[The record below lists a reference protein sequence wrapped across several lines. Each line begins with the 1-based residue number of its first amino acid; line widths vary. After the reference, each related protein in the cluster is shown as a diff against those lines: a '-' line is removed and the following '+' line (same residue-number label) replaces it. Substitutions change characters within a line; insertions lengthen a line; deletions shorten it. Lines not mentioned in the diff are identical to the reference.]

1 MGRMAEAQRRLLEQ
15 MMGPEAM
22 GIQPINVDWWSEKVC
37 RNFLFGTCPHLV
49 FGNTKMDLGPCP
61 KIHSDRILKQF
72 QEHALQNP
80 NDPRVGMFRQEHEN
94 KLYGFVDDV
103 DRRIRASQRKLEKT
117 PEENRK
123 TIDLMREIGEIELS
137 IQGGTEEIEALGEA
151 GKVEESMEKLN
162 AVDALKQLK
171 SDKERE
177 LQHLNEN
184 AGASGH
190 QKLRV
195 CETCGAML
203 SVLDSDKR
211 LADHF
216 GGKLHL
222 GYHELRKLLGIFA
235 EARMTGKPWPI
246 ILPKEDNAKVNKDD
260 DDDDDEGGEGKNDT
274 EKLISSSI
282 NQFNQ
287 SNNSNNSNPNIN
299 SIPPSAPAGP
309 RSSALAPPPPTFSSN
324 PYDDNTPHTPNHSKI
339 PPADEIPVVGHGD
352 KVKRE
357 AGELEDDLKE
367 TRGSSSAN
375 RGDESYGERERS
387 SSRRDRDDKYDRE
400 SSSKYDDRDRERHS
414 SDRRD
419 RDRERDRYRDRDGE
433 NGSGSASHRDS
444 RDRERKYERSRSPSK
459 RRVL

>member
-1 MGRMAEAQRRLLEQ
+1 MGRLAEAQRRLLEQ

-22 GIQPINVDWWSEKVC
+22 GIQPVNLDWWNEKVC
-37 RNFLFGTCPHLV
+37 RNFLFGTCLHTL

-61 KIHSDRILKQF
+61 KVHSDRILKQF
-72 QEHALQNP
+72 REHAEANP
-80 NDPRVGMFRQEHEN
+80 NDPRLSAFRQEHEN
-94 KLYGFVDDV
+94 SLYSFVEDC

-123 TIDLMREIGEIELS
+123 TVDLMREIGEIELS

-151 GKVEESMEKLN
+151 GKVEESMEKLA
-162 AVDALKQLK
+162 AVDALKAMK
-171 SDKERE
+171 AEKEKE

-222 GYHELRKLLGIFA
+222 GYHELRKILSAFS
-235 EARMTGKPWPI
+235 EARMTGRPIPI
-246 ILPKEDNAKVNKDD
+246 IPPKSPRADGDEPLP
-260 DDDDDEGGEGKNDT
+260 
-274 EKLISSSI
+274 
-282 NQFNQ
+282 F
-287 SNNSNNSNPNIN
+287 
-299 SIPPSAPAGP
+299 SAPAIPAAAPAAPTGP
-309 RSSALAPPPPTFSSN
+309 RAGLNPPMGPSGN
-324 PYDDNTPHTPNHSKI
+324 EPHTPHHARV
-339 PPADEIPVVGHGD
+339 PPAEEMPVVGHGD

-357 AGELEDDLKE
+357 AGELVEDLKE
-367 TRGSSSAN
+367 ERAMEE
-375 RGDESYGERERS
+375 RDKEREKYRE
-387 SSRRDRDDKYDRE
+387 RERDRDDRHDR
-400 SSSKYDDRDRERHS
+400 SRYDDRD
-414 SDRRD
+414 
-419 RDRERDRYRDRDGE
+419 RDRYRDRE
-433 NGSGSASHRDS
+433 RERDS
-444 RDRERKYERSRSPSK
+444 RYGGDRDRKRSYDRERSRSPAK

>member
-37 RNFLFGTCPHLV
+37 RNFLFGTCPHIL

-61 KIHSDRILKQF
+61 KIHSDRIIKQF
-72 QEHALQNP
+72 QEHALANP
-80 NDPRVGMFRQEHEN
+80 ADPRVAAFKQEHEN

-151 GKVEESMEKLN
+151 GKVEESMDKLA

-171 SDKERE
+171 ADKEKE
-177 LQHLNEN
+177 LTHLNEN

-235 EARMTGKPWPI
+235 EARMTGRPWPI
-246 ILPKEDNAKVNKDD
+246 MIKDD
-260 DDDDDEGGEGKNDT
+260 SASNSDPTDPENPV
-274 EKLISSSI
+274 SI
-282 NQFNQ
+282 
-287 SNNSNNSNPNIN
+287 SNPTP
-299 SIPPSAPAGP
+299 SAPATVSVSAPAPVESAPMPPSAPAGP
-309 RSSALAPPPPTFSSN
+309 RNTLLPPQISE
-324 PYDDNTPHTPNHSKI
+324 TPHTPIHSKI
-339 PPADEIPVVGHGD
+339 PPMGEMPVVGHGD

-357 AGELEDDLKE
+357 AGELEDDLRE
-367 TRGSSSAN
+367 TRTKSRDRDDGHRERE
-375 RGDESYGERERS
+375 RGDRHRDDKYERERS
-387 SSRRDRDDKYDRE
+387 SRYDERDRG
-400 SSSKYDDRDRERHS
+400 DRERERHG
-414 SDRRD
+414 DRRD

-433 NGSGSASHRDS
+433 SGHRD
-444 RDRERKYERSRSPSK
+444 RKYERERSRSPSK

>member
-1 MGRMAEAQRRLLEQ
+1 
-15 MMGPEAM
+15 MGPEAM

-37 RNFLFGTCPHLV
+37 RNFLFGTCPHIL

-72 QEHALQNP
+72 QEHATAQP
-80 NDPRVGMFRQEHEN
+80 HDPRVAAFRQEHEN
-94 KLYGFVDDV
+94 KLYGFVDDI

-151 GKVEESMEKLN
+151 GKVEESMEKLS

-171 SDKERE
+171 ADKEKE

-246 ILPKEDNAKVNKDD
+246 VPLKETPPS
-260 DDDDDEGGEGKNDT
+260 EE
-274 EKLISSSI
+274 
-282 NQFNQ
+282 
-287 SNNSNNSNPNIN
+287 NPNPN
-299 SIPPSAPAGP
+299 GDDTSAPVPENVTPIPPSAPSGP
-309 RSSALAPPPPTFSSN
+309 RSLAPPAPSHLQ
-324 PYDDNTPHTPNHSKI
+324 DDAPHTPVHSKV

-357 AGELEDDLKE
+357 AGELEDDLRE
-367 TRGSSSAN
+367 RRGS
-375 RGDESYGERERS
+375 RDRDGERERERERS
-387 SSRRDRDDKYDRE
+387 HRDDRDRERDRSSR
-400 SSSKYDDRDRERHS
+400 YDDRDRERHS
-414 SDRRD
+414 DRRD
-419 RDRERDRYRDRDGE
+419 RDRERERDRDRDRYRERDGE
-433 NGSGSASHRDS
+433 SSHRD
-444 RDRERKYERSRSPSK
+444 RDRDRKYDRSRSPSK

>member
-1 MGRMAEAQRRLLEQ
+1 MGRMAEMQRRLLEQ

-22 GIQPINVDWWSEKVC
+22 GIQPVNVDWWSERVC
-37 RNFLFGTCPHLV
+37 RNFLFGTCPHIL

-61 KIHSDRILKQF
+61 KIHQDRILKQF
-72 QEHALQNP
+72 QEHAMAHP
-80 NDPRVGMFRQEHEN
+80 NDPRIMAFRQEHEN
-94 KLYGFVDDV
+94 NLYGIVDDV

-151 GKVEESMEKLN
+151 GKVEESMEKLA

-171 SDKERE
+171 SDKEKE

-222 GYHELRKLLGIFA
+222 GYHELRKLLGVFA
-235 EARMTGKPWPI
+235 EARMTGRPWPI
-246 ILPKEDNAKVNKDD
+246 IPVKDKPESGAAGVADGSFNPEAGSGPADN
-260 DDDDDEGGEGKNDT
+260 T
-274 EKLISSSI
+274 
-282 NQFNQ
+282 
-287 SNNSNNSNPNIN
+287 
-299 SIPPSAPAGP
+299 SIPSSAPAGP
-309 RSSALAPPPPTFSSN
+309 RSTLAPPAPGPP
-324 PYDDNTPHTPNHSKI
+324 PGEAPHTPIHPKI
-339 PPADEIPVVGHGD
+339 PPADEIPTVGHGD

-367 TRGSSSAN
+367 RRGSRDEGSAGGH
-375 RGDESYGERERS
+375 RESASGHRS
-387 SSRRDRDDKYDRE
+387 SRDRERDDKYDKYDRE
-400 SSSKYDDRDRERHS
+400 RSSRYDDRDRRDRDR
-414 SDRRD
+414 SDRDRDRSD
-419 RDRERDRYRDRDGE
+419 RDRERDRSDRYRERDGGDRDRDR
-433 NGSGSASHRDS
+433 SD
-444 RDRERKYERSRSPSK
+444 RDRRYERERSRSPSK

>member
-37 RNFLFGTCPHLV
+37 RNFLFGTCPHII

-72 QEHALQNP
+72 QEHAMANP
-80 NDPRVGMFRQEHEN
+80 ADPRVAAFRQEHEN

-151 GKVEESMEKLN
+151 GKVEESMEKLS

-235 EARMTGKPWPI
+235 EARMTGRPWPI
-246 ILPKEDNAKVNKDD
+246 VPPTSDKPNNITNPD
-260 DDDDDEGGEGKNDT
+260 GGENGEDQDPIPEPPIQAIIDT
-274 EKLISSSI
+274 PK
-282 NQFNQ
+282 
-287 SNNSNNSNPNIN
+287 
-299 SIPPSAPAGP
+299 PPSAPSGP
-309 RSSALAPPPPTFSSN
+309 RNSTLAPPPPPTTT
-324 PYDDNTPHTPNHSKI
+324 DDTPRTPNHPKI
-339 PPADEIPVVGHGD
+339 PPVDEIPVVGHGD

-367 TRGSSSAN
+367 RRGSRDRDHRSSD
-375 RGDESYGERERS
+375 RDRERS
-387 SSRRDRDDKYDRE
+387 HRDRDRDDKYDRE
-400 SSSKYDDRDRERHS
+400 RSSKYDDRDRERHS
-414 SDRRD
+414 DRRD
-419 RDRERDRYRDRDGE
+419 RDRYRDRDGE
-433 NGSGSASHRDS
+433 SSH
-444 RDRERKYERSRSPSK
+444 RERKYERSRSPSK

>member
-1 MGRMAEAQRRLLEQ
+1 MGRLAEMQRKLLEQ

-22 GIQPINVDWWSEKVC
+22 GIQPLNLDWWNEKVC
-37 RNFLFGTCPHLV
+37 RDFLFGTCLHTL

-61 KIHSDRILKQF
+61 KVHSDRILKSF
-72 QEHALQNP
+72 REHAEAQP
-80 NDPRVGMFRQEHEN
+80 GDPRVNGFRQEHEN
-94 KLYGFVDDV
+94 HLYQFVEDC

-123 TIDLMREIGEIELS
+123 TVDLMREIGEIELS

-151 GKVEESMEKLN
+151 GKVEESMEKLA

-171 SDKERE
+171 TEKEQD

-222 GYHELRKLLGIFA
+222 GYHELRKILAAFG
-235 EARMTGKPWPI
+235 EARMTGKPLPI
-246 ILPKEDNAKVNKDD
+246 GPPRSPKPDD
-260 DDDDDEGGEGKNDT
+260 
-274 EKLISSSI
+274 
-282 NQFNQ
+282 
-287 SNNSNNSNPNIN
+287 PM
-299 SIPPSAPAGP
+299 SAPAPIAPIPAAGNGTPGLSAAVPSGP
-309 RSSALAPPPPTFSSN
+309 RSASLAPPPFPQGPPGSE
-324 PYDDNTPHTPNHSKI
+324 PHTPHHPRV
-339 PPADEIPVVGHGD
+339 PPLDEMPVVGHGD

-357 AGELEDDLKE
+357 AGELVEDLRE
-367 TRGSSSAN
+367 ERA
-375 RGDESYGERERS
+375 GEE
-387 SSRRDRDDKYDRE
+387 RDRDRYRSGDRDRGDRDR
-400 SSSKYDDRDRERHS
+400 SSRYDDRDRSRY
-414 SDRRD
+414 DD
-419 RDRERDRYRDRDGE
+419 RDRGHRDDRYDRDRRNYDR
-433 NGSGSASHRDS
+433 
-444 RDRERKYERSRSPSK
+444 ERSRSPAR

>member
-37 RNFLFGTCPHLV
+37 RNFLFGTCPHIL

-72 QEHALQNP
+72 QEHALAQP
-80 NDPRVGMFRQEHEN
+80 HDPRVAAFRQEHEN
-94 KLYGFVDDV
+94 KLYGFVDDI

-151 GKVEESMEKLN
+151 GKVEESMEKLS

-171 SDKERE
+171 ADKEKE

-222 GYHELRKLLGIFA
+222 GYHELRRLLGIFA
-235 EARMTGKPWPI
+235 EARMTGRPWPVVP
-246 ILPKEDNAKVNKDD
+246 PKETPAT
-260 DDDDDEGGEGKNDT
+260 GA
-274 EKLISSSI
+274 
-282 NQFNQ
+282 
-287 SNNSNNSNPNIN
+287 NPDQPMEENGDGSAPAPPPPSEN
-299 SIPPSAPAGP
+299 PAIPPSAPSGP
-309 RSSALAPPPPTFSSN
+309 RSSALAPPSHLQ
-324 PYDDNTPHTPNHSKI
+324 DDAPHTPVHSKV

-357 AGELEDDLKE
+357 AGELEDDLRE
-367 TRGSSSAN
+367 RRGSRDDSL
-375 RGDESYGERERS
+375 RDRERS
-387 SSRRDRDDKYDRE
+387 HRDR
-400 SSSKYDDRDRERHS
+400 DDRDRERSSRYDDRERDRDRH

-419 RDRERDRYRDRDGE
+419 RDRYRDRDGE
-433 NGSGSASHRDS
+433 SSHRD
-444 RDRERKYERSRSPSK
+444 RDRERKYDRSRSPSK
-459 RRVL
+459 RRVV

>member
-1 MGRMAEAQRRLLEQ
+1 MGRLAEMQRKLLEQ

-22 GIQPINVDWWSEKVC
+22 GIQPLNLDWWNEKVC
-37 RNFLFGTCPHLV
+37 RNFLFGTCLHSL

-61 KIHSDRILKQF
+61 KVHSDRILKSF
-72 QEHALQNP
+72 QEHAEAHP
-80 NDPRVGMFRQEHEN
+80 ADPRVNGFRQEHEN
-94 KLYGFVDDV
+94 HLYQFVEDC

-123 TIDLMREIGEIELS
+123 TVDLMREIGEIELS

-151 GKVEESMEKLN
+151 GKVEESMEKLA
-162 AVDALKQLK
+162 AVDALKGLK
-171 SDKERE
+171 TEKEQE

-222 GYHELRKLLGIFA
+222 GYHELRKILAAFA
-235 EARMTGKPWPI
+235 EARMTGRPLPIGPPRSPKP
-246 ILPKEDNAKVNKDD
+246 DD
-260 DDDDDEGGEGKNDT
+260 PTPAPAAALLAAGNGTPG
-274 EKLISSSI
+274 L
-282 NQFNQ
+282 
-287 SNNSNNSNPNIN
+287 
-299 SIPPSAPAGP
+299 SAAVPAGP
-309 RSSALAPPPPTFSSN
+309 KSAGLAPPSFPQGPSGSE
-324 PYDDNTPHTPNHSKI
+324 PHTPHHSRV
-339 PPADEIPVVGHGD
+339 PPSDEMPVVGHGD

-357 AGELEDDLKE
+357 AGELVEDLKE
-367 TRGSSSAN
+367 ERAGEERDRYRSGDRD
-375 RGDESYGERERS
+375 RGD
-387 SSRRDRDDKYDRE
+387 RDRGGR
-400 SSSKYDDRDRERHS
+400 YDDRDRSRY
-414 SDRRD
+414 DD
-419 RDRERDRYRDRDGE
+419 RDRGHRDERYDRDRRNY
-433 NGSGSASHRDS
+433 GSR
-444 RDRERKYERSRSPSK
+444 ERSRSPAR

>member
-37 RNFLFGTCPHLV
+37 RNFLFGTCPHIL

-72 QEHALQNP
+72 QEHALAQP
-80 NDPRVGMFRQEHEN
+80 HDPRVAAFRQEHEN
-94 KLYGFVDDV
+94 KLYGFVDDI

-151 GKVEESMEKLN
+151 GKVEESMEKLS

-171 SDKERE
+171 ADKEKE

-222 GYHELRKLLGIFA
+222 GYHELRRLLGIFA
-235 EARMTGKPWPI
+235 EARMTGRPWPVVP
-246 ILPKEDNAKVNKDD
+246 PKETPATGPNPDQPMEENGD
-260 DDDDDEGGEGKNDT
+260 
-274 EKLISSSI
+274 SSAPAPPPPSE
-282 NQFNQ
+282 
-287 SNNSNNSNPNIN
+287 NPA
-299 SIPPSAPAGP
+299 IPPSAPSGP
-309 RSSALAPPPPTFSSN
+309 RSSALAPPSHLQ
-324 PYDDNTPHTPNHSKI
+324 DDTPHTPVHSKV

-357 AGELEDDLKE
+357 AGELEDDLRE
-367 TRGSSSAN
+367 RRGSRDDSL
-375 RGDESYGERERS
+375 RDRERS
-387 SSRRDRDDKYDRE
+387 HRDR
-400 SSSKYDDRDRERHS
+400 DDRDRERSSRYDDRERDRDRH

-433 NGSGSASHRDS
+433 SSHRD
-444 RDRERKYERSRSPSK
+444 RDRERKYDRSRSPSK
-459 RRVL
+459 RRVV

>member
-1 MGRMAEAQRRLLEQ
+1 MGRMAEQQRKLLEQ

-22 GIQPINVDWWSEKVC
+22 GIQPVNVDWWSERVC
-37 RNFLFGTCPHLV
+37 RNFLFGTCPHVL

-72 QEHALQNP
+72 QEHAVSHP
-80 NDPRVGMFRQEHEN
+80 ADPRVNAFRQEHEN
-94 KLYGFVDDV
+94 NLYGIVDDV

-123 TIDLMREIGEIELS
+123 TVDLMREIGEIELS

-151 GKVEESMEKLN
+151 GKVEESMEKLA

-171 SDKERE
+171 ADKEKD

-222 GYHELRKLLGIFA
+222 GYHDLRKMLAVFA
-235 EARMTGKPWPI
+235 EARMTGRPWPI
-246 ILPKEDNAKVNKDD
+246 IPQKDTPAPTSLGAPHPDD
-260 DDDDDEGGEGKNDT
+260 DAPVPAPPT
-274 EKLISSSI
+274 AL
-282 NQFNQ
+282 
-287 SNNSNNSNPNIN
+287 
-299 SIPPSAPAGP
+299 PPSAPAGP
-309 RSSALAPPPPTFSSN
+309 RSNSLAPPPPPPSDE
-324 PYDDNTPHTPNHSKI
+324 PRTPSHPKY
-339 PPADEIPVVGHGD
+339 PPADEVPTVGHGD

-357 AGELEDDLKE
+357 AGELEEDLKE
-367 TRGSSSAN
+367 R
-375 RGDESYGERERS
+375 RESRDRS
-387 SSRRDRDDKYDRE
+387 EHRSDRDRDR
-400 SSSKYDDRDRERHS
+400 SDRDRERDRDRHRGRDGDDKYERS
-414 SDRRD
+414 RYDDRDRRD
-419 RDRERDRYRDRDGE
+419 RDRERDRDRYRERDGDRERERERERDRD
-433 NGSGSASHRDS
+433 
-444 RDRERKYERSRSPSK
+444 RDRSSRYDRERSRSPSK

>member
-1 MGRMAEAQRRLLEQ
+1 MGRMAEMQRRLLEQ

-22 GIQPINVDWWSEKVC
+22 GIQPVNVDWWSERVC
-37 RNFLFGTCPHLV
+37 RNFLFGTCPHIL

-61 KIHSDRILKQF
+61 KIHQDRILKQF
-72 QEHALQNP
+72 QEHAMANP
-80 NDPRVGMFRQEHEN
+80 HDPRVAAFRQEHEN
-94 KLYGFVDDV
+94 NLYGIVDDV

-151 GKVEESMEKLN
+151 GKVEESMDKLA

-171 SDKERE
+171 ADKEKE

-222 GYHELRKLLGIFA
+222 GYHELRKLLGVFA
-235 EARMTGKPWPI
+235 EARMTGRPWPI
-246 ILPKEDNAKVNKDD
+246 IPVKDKPETAEPGAD
-260 DDDDDEGGEGKNDT
+260 AGSGAVPAD
-274 EKLISSSI
+274 IPSSI
-282 NQFNQ
+282 P
-287 SNNSNNSNPNIN
+287 S
-299 SIPPSAPAGP
+299 SAPAGP
-309 RSSALAPPPPTFSSN
+309 RSTLAPPPPSAEA
-324 PYDDNTPHTPNHSKI
+324 PHTPNHPKI
-339 PPADEIPVVGHGD
+339 PPADEIPAVGHGD

-367 TRGSSSAN
+367 RRGSVG
-375 RGDESYGERERS
+375 RDEGSVGGGSHRESGHRS
-387 SSRRDRDDKYDRE
+387 SRERDRDDKYDKYDRE
-400 SSSKYDDRDRERHS
+400 RSSRYDDR
-414 SDRRD
+414 DRRD
-419 RDRERDRYRDRDGE
+419 RDRSDRDRDRSDRDRYRERDG
-433 NGSGSASHRDS
+433 GD
-444 RDRERKYERSRSPSK
+444 RDRERERGDRGDRERRYERERSRSPSK

>member
-37 RNFLFGTCPHLV
+37 RNFLFGTCPHII

-72 QEHALQNP
+72 QEHAMGHP
-80 NDPRVGMFRQEHEN
+80 ADPRVNAFRQEHEN

-151 GKVEESMEKLN
+151 GKVEESMEKLS

-171 SDKERE
+171 ADKERD

-222 GYHELRKLLGIFA
+222 GYHELRKLLGMFA
-235 EARMTGKPWPI
+235 EARMTGRPWPI
-246 ILPKEDNAKVNKDD
+246 IPPTSEKPAIALPGDNNGANG
-260 DDDDDEGGEGKNDT
+260 DDEDPEPIPEPPTSG
-274 EKLISSSI
+274 IA
-282 NQFNQ
+282 
-287 SNNSNNSNPNIN
+287 SNYSP
-299 SIPPSAPAGP
+299 IPPSTSVPSAPSGP
-309 RSSALAPPPPTFSSN
+309 RHSTLAPPPP
-324 PYDDNTPHTPNHSKI
+324 PGDDAPHTPNHSKI

-367 TRGSSSAN
+367 RRGS
-375 RGDESYGERERS
+375 RDESHRSGDRDRDRERERS
-387 SSRRDRDDKYDRE
+387 HRDRDRDRDDKYDRE
-400 SSSKYDDRDRERHS
+400 RSSRYDDRE
-414 SDRRD
+414 RD
-419 RDRERDRYRDRDGE
+419 RDRDRDRDRHSDRRERDRYRERDGE
-433 NGSGSASHRDS
+433 SSH
-444 RDRERKYERSRSPSK
+444 RERKYERSRSPSK

>member
-1 MGRMAEAQRRLLEQ
+1 MGRMAEMQRRLLEQ

-22 GIQPINVDWWSEKVC
+22 GIQPVNVDWWSERVC
-37 RNFLFGTCPHLV
+37 RNFLFGTCPHVL

-61 KIHSDRILKQF
+61 KIHQDRILKQF
-72 QEHALQNP
+72 QEHALAHP
-80 NDPRVGMFRQEHEN
+80 ADPRVAAFRQEHEN
-94 KLYGFVDDV
+94 NLYGIVDDV

-151 GKVEESMEKLN
+151 GKVEESMDKLA

-171 SDKERE
+171 SDKEKE

-222 GYHELRKLLGIFA
+222 GYHELRKLLGVFA
-235 EARMTGKPWPI
+235 EARMTGRPWPI
-246 ILPKEDNAKVNKDD
+246 IPVKDKPESADADADTDANANAAEAPV
-260 DDDDDEGGEGKNDT
+260 
-274 EKLISSSI
+274 
-282 NQFNQ
+282 
-287 SNNSNNSNPNIN
+287 
-299 SIPPSAPAGP
+299 PSAPAAPAAPAGP
-309 RSSALAPPPPTFSSN
+309 RSTTLAPPPSGPSAGEA
-324 PYDDNTPHTPNHSKI
+324 PHTPVHSKI
-339 PPADEIPVVGHGD
+339 PPADEIPAVGHGD

-367 TRGSSSAN
+367 RRGS
-375 RGDESYGERERS
+375 RDEGSVSGHRESGSGSNHRS
-387 SSRRDRDDKYDRE
+387 SRDRERDDKYDKYDRE
-400 SSSKYDDRDRERHS
+400 RSSRYDDR
-414 SDRRD
+414 DRRD
-419 RDRERDRYRDRDGE
+419 RDRSDRDRDRSDRDRSDRDRDRSDRYRERDGGDRD
-433 NGSGSASHRDS
+433 RDRS
-444 RDRERKYERSRSPSK
+444 DRERRHERERSRSPSK

>member
-1 MGRMAEAQRRLLEQ
+1 
-15 MMGPEAM
+15 MGPEAM

-37 RNFLFGTCPHLV
+37 RNFLFGTCPHII

-72 QEHALQNP
+72 QEHAMANP
-80 NDPRVGMFRQEHEN
+80 ADPRVAAFRQEHEN

-151 GKVEESMEKLN
+151 GKVEESMEKLS

-235 EARMTGKPWPI
+235 EARMTGRPWPI
-246 ILPKEDNAKVNKDD
+246 VPPTSDKPNNITNPD
-260 DDDDDEGGEGKNDT
+260 GGENGEDQDPIPEPPIQAIIDT
-274 EKLISSSI
+274 PK
-282 NQFNQ
+282 
-287 SNNSNNSNPNIN
+287 
-299 SIPPSAPAGP
+299 PPSAPSGP
-309 RSSALAPPPPTFSSN
+309 RNSTLAPPPPPTTT
-324 PYDDNTPHTPNHSKI
+324 DDTPRTPNHPKI
-339 PPADEIPVVGHGD
+339 PPVDEIPVVGHGD

-367 TRGSSSAN
+367 RRGSRDRDHRSSD
-375 RGDESYGERERS
+375 RDRERS
-387 SSRRDRDDKYDRE
+387 HRDRDRDDKYDRE
-400 SSSKYDDRDRERHS
+400 R
-414 SDRRD
+414 
-419 RDRERDRYRDRDGE
+419 
-433 NGSGSASHRDS
+433 
-444 RDRERKYERSRSPSK
+444 
-459 RRVL
+459 